1 MLLRHA
7 HAGDKHRWTGPDA
20 LRPLSRR
27 GLSQARSVVEPLA
40 LLQVHRIVSS
50 PSLRCMETV
59 LPLADKVGLDVVT
72 EKLLL
77 PGGDLTTLTE
87 LLASREFQDAV
98 VCTHREVL
106 VPLLTKWRKVGT
118 VRVPADVHTPKG
130 AFRVVRHY
138 PGPDAQISE
147 PLSRVSSSDGVMDT
161 ALRLSELPRLP
172 GDPTSEASTA

>member
-1 MLLRHA
+1 MFVLLRHA

-27 GLSQARSVVEPLA
+27 GLSQARSVAEPLA
-40 LLQVHRIVSS
+40 LLQVRRIVSS

-59 LPLADKVGLDVVT
+59 QPLADKVGLDVVT

-77 PGGDLTTLTE
+77 PRGNLAALAE
-87 LLASREFQDAV
+87 LLASEEFQGAV

-106 VPLLTKWRKVGT
+106 VPLLTSWREAGS

-130 AFRVVRHY
+130 AYRMVRHY
-138 PGPDAQISE
+138 PGPHVQISE
-147 PLSRVSSSDGVMDT
+147 PFRSGSR
-161 ALRLSELPRLP
+161 A
-172 GDPTSEASTA
+172 PTV